1 MRAIIYRETGDPNVM
16 RLVEKPEP
24 KAAPGEVLVRIAVS
38 GVNPTDWKARRG
50 DKSGDRLAFPEVVP
64 NQDGAGTIIGVGE
77 GVDPSRTGQRVW
89 IWEAAYKRANGT
101 AQEVVALPEPQA
113 VPLPNMASWDLG
125 ASLGIPALTAHR
137 CLTVHERTGAGL
149 GPGSLSDMKV
159 LVVGGAGAVGHA
171 AIQLAHWSGAEVIT
185 TVSSPEKEFLA
196 TMAGAHHVFN
206 YRKQDFVDAIRL
218 VAPKGVDIIV
228 DVAPHANQELTQAI
242 AAQNGVI
249 AIYASDASAM
259 SVPIRPSMTS
269 NLRYQFVMVYT
280 VPPEAKRMAV
290 ADVQRALI
298 GGALKVGKEAGLPL
312 LHFSLEQT
320 AAAHAAVERS
330 ALGKV
335 LININR

>member
-1 MRAIIYRETGDPNVM
+1 MRAIVYRETGDSNVM

-38 GVNPTDWKARRG
+38 GVNPTDWKSRRG
-50 DKSGDRLAFPEVVP
+50 EKSGDRLAFPEVVP

-77 GVDPSRTGQRVW
+77 GVDPARISQRVW

-101 AQEVVALPEPQA
+101 AQEVVALPEYQA

-137 CLTVHERTGAGL
+137 CLTVHGRTGAGL
-149 GPGSLSDMKV
+149 GPESLAGMKV

-196 TMAGAHHVFN
+196 TMAGAHHVVN
-206 YRKQDFVDAIRL
+206 YRRQDFADAIRS
-218 VAPKGVDIIV
+218 VAHKDVDIIV
-228 DVAPHANQELTQAI
+228 DVAPHANQELTQAV
-242 AAQNGVI
+242 AAQNAVV
-249 AIYASDASAM
+249 AIYASDANEM
-259 SVPIRPSMTS
+259 SVPIRPSMNS
-269 NLRYQFVMVYT
+269 NLRYQFVMIYT

-320 AAAHAAVERS
+320 AAAHAAVEGS